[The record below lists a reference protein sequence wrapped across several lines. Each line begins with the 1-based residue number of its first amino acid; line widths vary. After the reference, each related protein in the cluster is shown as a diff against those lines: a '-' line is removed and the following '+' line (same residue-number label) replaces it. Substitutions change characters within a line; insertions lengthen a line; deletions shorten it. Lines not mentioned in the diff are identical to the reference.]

1 MAAGG
6 RLSGVHICIIYIY
19 METRERMKG
28 NGREKSEK
36 EGQKHR
42 KEERTNAR
50 KRARERERKRA
61 RRQGREQAASLGI
74 QITLVGP
81 FKGINGDI

>member
-6 RLSGVHICIIYIY
+6 RLSGVHICIIY

-50 KRARERERKRA
+50 KRARERERERKRA